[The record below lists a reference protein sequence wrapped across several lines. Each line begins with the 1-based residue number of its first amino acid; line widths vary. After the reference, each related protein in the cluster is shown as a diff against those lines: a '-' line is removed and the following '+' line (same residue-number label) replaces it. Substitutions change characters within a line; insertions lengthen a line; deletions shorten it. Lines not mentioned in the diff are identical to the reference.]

1 MPSVKRQ
8 KAKSSVTF
16 KIYSSQRSFQ
26 ENKRKKKKKLAYG
39 LFLHYYLLFSRFTQM
54 FQKDTLVKVNTQV

>member
-16 KIYSSQRSFQ
+16 KIYSSQRRFQ
-26 ENKRKKKKKLAYG
+26 ENKRKKKKKLVYG
-39 LFLHYYLLFSRFTQM
+39 LFLHYYLLFLRFTQM
-54 FQKDTLVKVNTQV
+54 FQKDTLVKVNI

>member
-1 MPSVKRQ
+1 MPSVKKQ
-8 KAKSSVTF
+8 KAKSSITF
-16 KIYSSQRSFQ
+16 KIYSSQRCFQ
-26 ENKRKKKKKLAYG
+26 EEKKKKLAYG